1 MASDP
6 DNATPPFSAGR
17 PAAQNA
23 VPEPGEVDSR
33 PPMSGTRDVS
43 HAFVSS
49 TPPAT
54 GPDEP
59 DTAPGVRPPWRT
71 WFDVAFPGGS
81 AGSPREWV
89 EAGYWRIALAFVIF
103 ASPALATWGSRVD
116 LAAASVFVVITA
128 LAWLIARRSFDV
140 GVGLHLAAVFPY
152 WSWYACLPGG
162 VPTSLHV
169 GVGGHLLLL
178 VFPVVTMVALWGR
191 YGAVAAAALGIGSTV
206 VVWPHWSERFM
217 GVYAVAVAILMGAVF
232 RRLAVQLAATHRALS
247 AMAYRDPLTGAANR
261 RLFYKRA
268 RKTLAAPSAPQCG
281 VLSIGLNRFKAINDS
296 LGHTV
301 GDELLRHVAAR
312 VQQVLPRGATFARL
326 GGDEFAVF
334 LPDVPDKDSAH
345 RLAKLIVARLRDL
358 FHVRNHSIHVGARV
372 GVAVSTGRSHDL
384 DQLIRAAEA
393 AMNRAKERGK
403 SVDELSWQGS
413 ERVSERLVVEVE
425 LRSALSRSELD
436 VYFQPVVRT
445 ADGTLVGAEAL
456 VRWNHVRRGP
466 IAPSEIIAIAEESGL
481 IAELDR
487 YVCGVALGHLHGW
500 LRAGWDGW
508 VAVNLAAPSFSNP
521 ELPRDIK
528 QLLLDAN
535 VAPERLVVEI
545 TESRA
550 MRDPEASA
558 STVHQL
564 KALGVGVAIDD
575 FGIGYSSLAY
585 LKMFPVDHIKID
597 RYFVQGIGLDDRDE
611 HLIEVVTDLARK
623 RGIAVLAEGIET
635 DEQLAWLRSRGCA
648 FVQGFLVGRPVPASE
663 FDRRWLRGESDRG
676 RGHVGD

>member
-1 MASDP
+1 
-6 DNATPPFSAGR
+6 
-17 PAAQNA
+17 
-23 VPEPGEVDSR
+23 
-33 PPMSGTRDVS
+33 
-43 HAFVSS
+43 
-49 TPPAT
+49 
-54 GPDEP
+54 
-59 DTAPGVRPPWRT
+59 
-71 WFDVAFPGGS
+71 
-81 AGSPREWV
+81 
-89 EAGYWRIALAFVIF
+89 
-103 ASPALATWGSRVD
+103 
-116 LAAASVFVVITA
+116 
-128 LAWLIARRSFDV
+128 
-140 GVGLHLAAVFPY
+140 
-152 WSWYACLPGG
+152 
-162 VPTSLHV
+162 
-169 GVGGHLLLL
+169 
-178 VFPVVTMVALWGR
+178 MVALWGR
-191 YGAVAAAALGIGSTV
+191 YGAVAAGTLGIGSTV
-206 VVWPHWSERFM
+206 VVWPNWSDRFM
-217 GVYAVAVAILMGAVF
+217 GVYAVVVAILMGAVF

-261 RLFYKRA
+261 RLFYRRA
-268 RKTLAAPSAPQCG
+268 SKTLAAPSAPHCG

-312 VQQVLPRGATFARL
+312 VQQVIPKGATFARL

-334 LPDVPDKDSAH
+334 LPDVPHKEAAH
-345 RLAKLIVARLRDL
+345 RLAKLIVARLRDR
-358 FHVRNHSIHVGARV
+358 FHVGNHSIHVGARV
-372 GVAVSTGRSHDL
+372 GVAVNTDRSHDL
-384 DQLIRAAEA
+384 DPLIRAAEA
-393 AMNRAKERGK
+393 ARNRAKERGK

-425 LRSALSRSELD
+425 LRSALSRSELE

-466 IAPSEIIAIAEESGL
+466 VAPSEIIAIAEESGL

-487 YVCGVALGHLHGW
+487 HVCDVALGRLHRW

-528 QLLLDAN
+528 HSLLDAD

-611 HLIEVVTDLARK
+611 HLIEVVTELARK

-648 FVQGFLVGRPVPASE
+648 FVQGFLVGRPVPADE
-663 FDRRWLRGESDRG
+663 FERRWLGAEGVHSRS
-676 RGHVGD
+676 HVAG